1 VIHPRCVNMKREA
14 DRYSYKRDRQT
25 EEILPVAEDAWNH
38 LWDCLR
44 MASERLH
51 RKGKLTA
58 EGEKLVRVVR
68 DYGHNDPEDYD
79 SWRVV

>member
-1 VIHPRCVNMKREA
+1 
-14 DRYSYKRDRQT
+14 
-25 EEILPVAEDAWNH
+25 
-38 LWDCLR
+38 

-58 EGEKLVRVVR
+58 EGEKLVRVTR
-68 DYGHNDPEDYD
+68 DYGHSDPEDYD